1 LAEVESLFRLQRE
14 HWDQMRAHVDE
25 IAPQEAC
32 GLVAG
37 KNAYSV
43 AVFPIH
49 NLIESPVRYQMDPEQ
64 QIKAFIQMEEKGWD
78 LAAIYH
84 SHPSGPHKPSPT
96 DVAENY
102 YPDTIHLVWS
112 RIDDSWDCKGFIIS
126 GRNVREVQI
135 EIQDVSNS
143 G

>member
-1 LAEVESLFRLQRE
+1 LAEVAPIFRLQRQ
-14 HWDQMRAHVDE
+14 HWEQMRAHVVE
-25 IAPQEAC
+25 KAPQEAC

-37 KNAYSV
+37 KDAYSV

-64 QIKAFIQMEEKGWD
+64 QVKAFIQMEENEWD

-84 SHPSGPHKPSPT
+84 SHPEGPDKPSPT

-102 YPDTIHLVWS
+102 YPDTIHLIWS
-112 RIDDSWDCKGFIIS
+112 PTGESWDCKGFIIS
-126 GRNVREVQI
+126 ERNVREVRVDI
-135 EIQDVSNS
+135 NANSNS